1 MKVEYY
7 RTPGLKNKEKL
18 RHCTALG
25 CQGGYFWGSLKPYVY
40 WTLLVLFLGFV
51 FFGVYKME
59 TDMTFRHKYMDRVRS
74 YYHNATDEFR
84 NEIMHHGLITN
95 STESPTSSNST
106 TPASN
111 ST

>member
-1 MKVEYY
+1 
-7 RTPGLKNKEKL
+7 
-18 RHCTALG
+18 
-25 CQGGYFWGSLKPYVY
+25 
-40 WTLLVLFLGFV
+40 
-51 FFGVYKME
+51 ME